1 MRLLFVY
8 GTLRRGSANVYA
20 RRLEAEA
27 RWLGEAEL
35 LGRLIALGEHRALVD
50 GEETITGEVW
60 EVPEGLWPVLDEY
73 EGEEYV
79 RVECEVRLKSGE
91 RVRAE
96 VYRAAGGR

>member
-8 GTLRRGSANVYA
+8 GTLRRGTANDYA

-27 RWLGEAEL
+27 RWWGEAEL
-35 LGRLIALGEHRALVD
+35 RGRLIALGEHRALVEGD
-50 GEETITGEVW
+50 DAIAGEVW
-60 EVPEGLWPVLDEY
+60 EVPEAMWPVLDEY

-91 RVRAE
+91 RVRVQ